1 MKNLLQKTFSILIAL
16 AFLLCG
22 IAAFAD
28 DADEAEEVHLPT
40 FEIGSGISG
49 TVCPEGTQIEA
60 HAGRKGQVQFTLTL
74 TDDCNISVTVD
85 GSGVSLDRP
94 DPNLPVYTFIKRF
107 ERDETRVISLTA
119 GRTADYSIIS
129 APVPEEPAPEVKP
142 EEKPEETD
150 SQTTE
155 PTEETAEETAETPE
169 EEPAEEAAAEIAEE
183 PAEEPADAQI
193 TEPAEEPANEQ
204 TVEPAE
210 ESVNEQTEE
219 PAEKPEEEP
228 VEKPAE
234 ESAAE
239 PEEESDK
246 EPAEES
252 EEGSAEEPIVSD
264 DQTETEQQEPA
275 EEENL
280 IAESDENPEALT
292 ADPEVQAEPIEAD
305 QAEQQEPAPETTET
319 DAPQESV
326 AEPAETEAQPE
337 TTEEKSEEQTEQ
349 AEGNEEETV
358 ESPAVRIT
366 QVVLPGESWSGT
378 LKRKSETVLK
388 LDVSQPQMIY
398 MLVEGKHVWSAVQ
411 RMDEQAE
418 DFQRNLTDSQT
429 DQSLISWNAD
439 EEAYLIRLGAN
450 EKDSLAARVTVTF
463 ITEQEWE
470 KQSELASET
479 EQNATQTEP
488 VTDQPED
495 IPGEET
501 TEPVQHETESAEEQ
515 PEAVPEDETDDAV
528 LLPENAEADF
538 TISWDDENPTI
549 GSTAHFK
556 AAVTGCEGF
565 DYTLQW
571 QKSLD
576 CEAWEDV
583 PDATEADMDVLMT
596 EESSRYY
603 WRIKV
608 FIQPKTEE

>member
-28 DADEAEEVHLPT
+28 EADEAEEVHLPT

-49 TVCPEGTQIEA
+49 TLCPEGTQIEA

-74 TDDCNISVTVD
+74 TDDCNINVVVD
-85 GSGVSLDRP
+85 GSGVSLARP

-252 EEGSAEEPIVSD
+252 EEGSAEEPIGSD

-515 PEAVPEDETDDAV
+515 PEAVLEDETDDAV

-571 QKSLD
+571 QRSLD

-603 WRIKV
+603 WRVKV
-608 FIQPKTEE
+608 YIQPANGE